1 MMGEDR
7 RREKRIKIEA
17 PVMLLSGMGMSRN
30 ISGSA
35 IYFVTEQFLPPGC
48 PINFFVRLDHDSLDK
63 PLHLQ
68 CRGLVLRVD
77 VAGEK
82 FGIAASGIHRGGYF
96 SCP

>member
-1 MMGEDR
+1 MGEER

-48 PINFFVRLDHDSLDK
+48 PINFFVRLDHASLDK

>member
-82 FGIAASGIHRGGYF
+82 FGRAASGIHRGGYF

>member
-1 MMGEDR
+1 MGEER

-77 VAGEK
+77 VAGEN

>member
-1 MMGEDR
+1 MSEER

-17 PVMLLSGMGMSRN
+17 PVMLLNGMGISRD

-35 IYFVTEQFLPPGC
+35 IYFVTEHFLPPGC
-48 PINFFVRLDHDSLDK
+48 PVNFFVRLDHDCLEK

-68 CRGLVLRVD
+68 CHGRVLRVEM
-77 VAGEK
+77 AGEK

-96 SCP
+96 SYP